1 MITKSNYATSHSI
14 APYFVRIVK
23 DTARTNFIIID
34 DIEYDGSLGAMLEEI
49 DGGVIWLQI
58 DTDSKVTQL
67 SSAPN
72 GASEFSPSHSELAQL
87 RICIKN
93 SEVFVIHYTSEDKDD
108 TTDRDEVT
116 GYQFGAPS
124 DLVFVKVDHAAD
136 KLTIHQ

>member
-14 APYFVRIVK
+14 APYFVRIAK

-34 DIEYDGSLGAMLEEI
+34 DIEYDGSQGAMLEEI

-72 GASEFSPSHSELAQL
+72 GAGEFSPSHSELAQL
-87 RICIKN
+87 RIYIKN
-93 SEVFVIHYTSEDKDD
+93 SEVFVIHYASEDKDD

-116 GYQFGAPS
+116 GYQFGASS